1 MRPKQSVV
9 QAIKVALRG
18 MTILLAERAFRIQ
31 LTVGLGVTIMGLYFE
46 IDPWAWAAQTL
57 AIGLVLMAEGINTAL
72 ERISDF
78 IQPDFDPKIGR
89 IKDMAAGFVS
99 IAAIISLIIA
109 IIIYSEKLRLF

>member
-18 MTILLAERAFRIQ
+18 IRILLAERAFRIQ
-31 LTVGLGVTIMGLYFE
+31 LTIGIGITAMGFYFE
-46 IDPWAWAAQTL
+46 IESWAWAAQTL

-72 ERISDF
+72 ERIADF
-78 IQPDFDPKIGR
+78 IQPNFDPKIGR

-99 IAAIISLIIA
+99 IAAIVSLIIA
-109 IIIYSEKLRLF
+109 VIIYSEKLTLL